1 MRRFL
6 FLFLFI
12 STVVSAVQTK
22 TIIDMTGRSVEIPAS
37 VNKVVTAGGTPAVNA
52 FLFALGC
59 GDTIQN
65 GMPGYM
71 SGKNWKF
78 QSVFAPKI
86 ATEPVVSNGGP
97 SWDVNTETLSAL
109 TYDVVFVVNKISAD
123 NLVKKGFPVVVLY
136 WDSPESIK
144 NTMTLLGN
152 IMGKEDIARDYNR
165 YYDDTLKSVAKRVSN
180 VKVKPKA
187 LYLNYTNLSLPMT
200 STATWVIENACG
212 INVAKGQKDHAPVNI
227 EQLLAWNPDYLFV
240 WNKNE
245 IDAIYKDQRFTSMN
259 AVKNKKVFVMPMGAH
274 VWSHYT
280 PEQPLAVLWAAEIF
294 FPDTF
299 KDTSIRK
306 VVYAFYG
313 RFFNYKL
320 SEDQITQILNP

>member
-1 MRRFL
+1 
-6 FLFLFI
+6 
-12 STVVSAVQTK
+12 
-22 TIIDMTGRSVEIPAS
+22 MTGRSVEIPVS

-86 ATEPVVSNGGP
+86 AIEPLVSNGGP
-97 SWDVNTETLSAL
+97 SWDVNTESLSAL

-123 NLVKKGFPVVVLY
+123 NLAKKGFPVVALY

-144 NTMTLLGN
+144 NTMTLLGS
-152 IMGKEDIARDYNR
+152 IMGKEDIAREYNR
-165 YYDDTLKSVAKRVSN
+165 YYDDILKSVAKRVSN
-180 VKVKPKA
+180 IKIKPKV

-200 STATWVIENACG
+200 STATWVIENAGG
-212 INVAKGQKDHAPVNI
+212 INVAKGQKDHAAVNI
-227 EQLLAWNPDYLFV
+227 EQLLAWSPDYLFV

-245 IDAIYKDQRFTSMN
+245 IDAIYKDQRFASIN
-259 AVKNKKVFVMPMGAH
+259 AVKKKKVFVMPMGAH

-294 FPDTF
+294 FPNKF

-306 VVYAFYG
+306 TVFDFYAH
-313 RFFNYKL
+313 FFKYRL
-320 SEDQITQILNP
+320 SEDQITQIINP

>member
-22 TIIDMTGRSVEIPAS
+22 TIIDMSGRSVEIPVS

-59 GDTIQN
+59 ADTIQN

-97 SWDVNTETLSAL
+97 SWDVNTESLSAL
-109 TYDVVFVVNKISAD
+109 SYDVVFVVNKISAD
-123 NLVKKGFPVVVLY
+123 NLAKKGFPVVALY

-144 NTMTLLGN
+144 NTMTLLGS
-152 IMGKEDIARDYNR
+152 IMGKEESAQEYNQ
-165 YYDDTLKSVAKRVSN
+165 YYDETLKSVAKRVSN

-187 LYLNYTNLSLPMT
+187 IYLNYTNLSLPMT
-200 STATWVIENACG
+200 STATWVIENAGG
-212 INVAKGQKDHAPVNI
+212 INVAKGQKDHAPVNV
-227 EQLLAWNPDYLFV
+227 EQLLTWNPDYLFV

-245 IDAIYKDQRFTSMN
+245 IDALYKDKRFAFIN

-294 FPDTF
+294 FPNMF

-306 VVYAFYG
+306 SVYDFYG